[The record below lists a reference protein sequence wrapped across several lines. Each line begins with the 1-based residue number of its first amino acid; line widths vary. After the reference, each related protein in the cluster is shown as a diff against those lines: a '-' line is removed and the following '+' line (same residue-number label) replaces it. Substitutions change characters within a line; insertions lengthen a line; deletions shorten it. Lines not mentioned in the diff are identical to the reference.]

1 MICKFKNFSY
11 KRRFVVTA
19 IVIFAIFTILAW
31 LLQYER
37 EKQYHLDKLEEQLSI
52 YTSTIANFI
61 STTDA
66 DNEKL
71 SQFIK
76 HLSDSTIR
84 ITVIDCNGMVSF
96 DSEISAPEVLSNHL
110 DRPEISEANRN
121 GVGDN
126 LRQSSTTGKSYYYYA
141 RKVNGYFVRCAVP
154 YSLSIETVLETNR
167 FLIYYYVSMFMIILI
182 FIIYL
187 SHLYSRIQDA
197 NKQLTTEKDKIYQHL
212 LITNEGVAIFTSD
225 KKEIISNE
233 YFSQYI
239 NTISS
244 SQLSNFSNIFK
255 IKEFDFINKYIDEHH
270 VVSATNGKL
279 PSKSFTINKNNKT
292 FIINVIIFN
301 DNSFEISIS
310 DVTARIEQED
320 LKKQLTQNIAHEL
333 KTPVS
338 SIQGFMETIINNP
351 SLPADKQRFFIERSY
366 NQAIRLSNLVS
377 DIALLNKI
385 EGTTTSLKQEPIAIR
400 ELFQSII
407 ADVSLQI
414 DEKNVHVSN
423 MIKGQITVLGDRS
436 LLYSAIRNLV
446 DNSLLYAGNHF
457 NITINCYRED
467 ETHYYFSYYDTG
479 IGIEENHFTRIFDR
493 FYRIDEGRSRK
504 VGGTGLGLSIVK
516 NAITLHKGTISAKRH
531 EGGGLEFI
539 FTLAK

>member
-1 MICKFKNFSY
+1 MIYKFKNFSY

-52 YTSTIANFI
+52 YTTTIANFI
-61 STTDA
+61 STIDA

-76 HLSDSTIR
+76 YLPDSTIR
-84 ITVIDCNGMVSF
+84 ITVIDSSGKVNF
-96 DSEISAPEVLSNHL
+96 DSEVSNPEVLSNHL
-110 DRPEISEANRN
+110 DRPEILAASKNIE
-121 GVGDN
+121 GDN
-126 LRQSSTTGKSYYYYA
+126 LRQSSSTGKSYYYYA
-141 RKVNGYFVRCAVP
+141 LKGNGYFVRCAVP
-154 YSLSIETVLETNR
+154 YTLSIETVLETNR
-167 FLIYYYVSMFMIILI
+167 SFIYYYVSMFIIILT

-187 SHLYSRIQDA
+187 SHLYSRIQDS

-270 VVSATNGKL
+270 VVNATTGKL

-385 EGTTTSLKQEPIAIR
+385 EGTATSLKQEPIAIR

-414 DEKNVHVSN
+414 EEKNVHISN
-423 MIKGQITVLGDRS
+423 MVKGQITVSGDRS

-479 IGIEENHFTRIFDR
+479 IGIEESHFTRIFDR

>member
-1 MICKFKNFSY
+1 MIYKFKNFSY

-37 EKQYHLDKLEEQLSI
+37 EKQYHLDKLEEQLSV
-52 YTSTIANFI
+52 YTRTIANFI
-61 STTDA
+61 STIDA

-76 HLSDSTIR
+76 YLPDSTIR
-84 ITVIDCNGMVSF
+84 ITVIDSNGKVNF
-96 DSEISAPEVLSNHL
+96 DSEVSDPEVLSNHL
-110 DRPEISEANRN
+110 DRPEILAASKNIE
-121 GVGDN
+121 GDN
-126 LRQSSTTGKSYYYYA
+126 LRQSSSTGKSYYYYA
-141 RKVNGYFVRCAVP
+141 LKGNGYFVRCAVP
-154 YSLSIETVLETNR
+154 YTLSIETVLETNR
-167 FLIYYYVSMFMIILI
+167 SFIYYYVSMFIIILT

-187 SHLYSRIQDA
+187 SHLYSRIQDS

-270 VVSATNGKL
+270 VVNATTGKL

-385 EGTTTSLKQEPIAIR
+385 EGTATSLKQEPIAIR

-414 DEKNVHVSN
+414 EEKNVHISN
-423 MIKGQITVLGDRS
+423 MVKGQIIVSGDRS

-479 IGIEENHFTRIFDR
+479 IGIEESHFTRIFDR